1 MLYTIYPLTA
11 NLLKVLATQ
20 VQEPPSA
27 PLKRPRT
34 VDISNSPPVPPT
46 KKTRSRGNRASAQ
59 TPSAIPVIPLNGS
72 VAAPL
77 ASMIEW
83 RKELF
88 FSRSDKLAAEADLE
102 AAIQAAK
109 AKAKVRIE
117 EAERRESVATER
129 YLELLGILA
138 TETGRLP
145 APPVP
150 SAPSAGPVAGPS
162 RLPAPPAPSATSVG
176 PVAEPSAPSAR
187 RVARQSTTGKGKGK
201 QRAEPSDDEEAGM
214 AEEDL
219 EDEEMSMDTR

>member
-1 MLYTIYPLTA
+1 
-11 NLLKVLATQ
+11 
-20 VQEPPSA
+20 
-27 PLKRPRT
+27 
-34 VDISNSPPVPPT
+34 
-46 KKTRSRGNRASAQ
+46 
-59 TPSAIPVIPLNGS
+59 
-72 VAAPL
+72 
-77 ASMIEW
+77 MIEW

-162 RLPAPPAPSATSVG
+162 RLPAPPAPSA
-176 PVAEPSAPSAR
+176 PSAR